1 LPPPGEGWKVLS
13 YTLIGVAVSFGIF
26 AFARMMARPPPAT
39 MTKEYQEMT
48 NEYLKVRIS
57 LTEHFPYEM
66 LFLELGRV

>member
-1 LPPPGEGWKVLS
+1 
-13 YTLIGVAVSFGIF
+13 
-26 AFARMMARPPPAT
+26 MMARPPPAT

-57 LTEHFPYEM
+57 LAEHFPYEM